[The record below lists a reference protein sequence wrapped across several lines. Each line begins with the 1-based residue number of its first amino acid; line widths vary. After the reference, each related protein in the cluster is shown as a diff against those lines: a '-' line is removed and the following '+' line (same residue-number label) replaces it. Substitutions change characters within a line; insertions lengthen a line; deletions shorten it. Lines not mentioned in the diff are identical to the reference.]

1 MFATVANVDI
11 IFGGTFNSEDG
22 RDKNPGDTVCFVF
35 WNVKTTFFLHLI
47 VKKRLLNRF
56 E

>member
-1 MFATVANVDI
+1 MSATVANVDI

-35 WNVKTTFFLHLI
+35 WNVKTTFFYILSL
-47 VKKRLLNRF
+47 KNDC
-56 E
+56 